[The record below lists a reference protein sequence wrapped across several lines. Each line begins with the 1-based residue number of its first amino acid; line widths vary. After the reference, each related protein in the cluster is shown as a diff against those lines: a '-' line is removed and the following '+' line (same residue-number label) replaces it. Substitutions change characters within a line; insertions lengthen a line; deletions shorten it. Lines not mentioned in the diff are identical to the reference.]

1 MTATLETTRTKPGPT
16 VITAAVLLV
25 LLAIVSSAGMIYF
38 GFFYSEPSAGVVFA
52 AIGVAQHATGL
63 ATLPGPASRVAHTL
77 ARRRRLRVELLVL
90 ECLQGLRRERDLER
104 PLPRRQPGAAR
115 AAAGA
120 GDPTPDHTVGA
131 LTEAQRPAAV
141 LATRR

>member
-63 ATLPGPASRVAHTL
+63 ATLPGLLRGSRTPWLVAVGYAWSYSFWSVYKVFAESETSSVPYLVVSL
-77 ARRRRLRVELLVL
+77 ALL
-90 ECLQGLRRERDLER
+90 GLLLA
-104 PLPRRQPGAAR
+104 P
-115 AAAGA
+115 
-120 GDPTPDHTVGA
+120 
-131 LTEAQRPAAV
+131 
-141 LATRR
+141 ATRRRITPSAP